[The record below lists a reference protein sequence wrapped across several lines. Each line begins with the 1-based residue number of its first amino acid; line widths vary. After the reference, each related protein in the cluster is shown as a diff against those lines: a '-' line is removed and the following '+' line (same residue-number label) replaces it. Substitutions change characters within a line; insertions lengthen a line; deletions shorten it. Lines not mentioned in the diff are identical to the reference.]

1 MSRCGFSIGSL
12 RGRGFISVFV
22 NYYSDLGNNLTQYY
36 LYNDKMTS
44 PNPELRQREHIT
56 TKIYDSANS
65 ACFDV
70 ANKIAQLIHERTTA
84 GKPTVLGLAT
94 GSTPVRLY
102 RELIRR
108 HKEEGLSF
116 ANVITFNLDEYF
128 GLPGDHPESYRKFM
142 QDQLFDHVDL
152 KPENTHVP
160 DGLVDSDA
168 VIQSCKTYE
177 DAIAAAGGIDIQI
190 LGIGRTGH
198 IGFNEPG
205 SGSETLTRLVTL
217 DSLTRRDAA
226 RDFLGEANVPRHA
239 ITMGVGTI
247 LAAHKLFLL
256 AWGEGKASIMA
267 KTVEGEQTDTIPATF
282 LQQHP
287 NCTFCIDQ
295 SAASHLTR
303 ERHPWLVGRIEWTEA
318 TTRKAVLWLAQ
329 KTGKALLKLVDED
342 YTENGM
348 ADLLIKQGSAYQI
361 NINLFNVTQHTIT
374 GWPGGKPNADDSN
387 RPERATPHPKRSLI
401 LSPEPLDDVYCLGGT
416 INRLKQHG
424 NDVTIAYQTSGN
436 LAVPDSEVQA
446 SIELII
452 ELGQDRAGEADLN
465 YAKTVEQQLKD
476 KGDFGVDTAEIRH
489 LKGLIRRS
497 EARSSARTLGIDTAK
512 LEFLDLPFYENGR
525 YRRFLAT
532 KADVTKMCTLLESVK
547 PHQIFATG
555 YGHDPLSVPALSFEV
570 LRATLKQCTDS
581 EWIKD
586 CNIWLYKGPAD
597 EWEANEID
605 MAVPL
610 SPDEF
615 ENKIQGIYQH
625 QTQRSQSPS
634 RAIQKSSNTWD
645 LAREINRGTA
655 EIYDALGLA
664 EYEAIECFKRFNK

>member
-1 MSRCGFSIGSL
+1 E
-12 RGRGFISVFV
+12 
-22 NYYSDLGNNLTQYY
+22 LTQ
-36 LYNDKMTS
+36 LERFPT
-44 PNPELRQREHIT
+44 HIY
-56 TKIYDSANS
+56 ISADD
-65 ACFDV
+65 ACNTVADAITDLINERNA
-70 ANKIAQLIHERTTA
+70 ANKA
-84 GKPTVLGLAT
+84 TVLGLAT

-108 HKEEGLSF
+108 HKEDGLSF

-128 GLPGDHPESYRKFM
+128 GLSGNHPESYRKFM

-152 KPENTHVP
+152 KPENTNVP
-160 DGLVDSDA
+160 DGLVERDA
-168 VIQSCKTYE
+168 VFKSCKAYE
-177 DAIAAAGGIDIQI
+177 DAIVAAGGIDIQI

-205 SGSETLTRLVTL
+205 SGPETLTRLVTL

-282 LQQHP
+282 LQQHA

-303 ERHPWLVGRIEWTEA
+303 ERHPWLVGRIKWTEA

-329 KTGKALLKLVDED
+329 KTGKSLLKLVDED

-348 ADLLIKQGSAYQI
+348 SDLLIEQGSAYQL
-361 NINLFNVTQHTIT
+361 NIHLFNITQHTIT

-387 RPERATPHPKRSLI
+387 RPERATPFPKRALI

-436 LAVPDSEVQA
+436 LAVPDSEVQSA
-446 SIELII
+446 IELII
-452 ELGQDRAGEADLN
+452 ELSEAQSGKADLA
-465 YAKTVEQQLKD
+465 YAQTVETQLAE
-476 KGDFGVDTAEIRH
+476 KGYFGADTAEIRH

-497 EARSSARTLGIDTAK
+497 EARSSSRTLGIETAK
-512 LEFLDLPFYENGR
+512 IQFLDLPFYENGR
-525 YRRFLAT
+525 YRRFVVT
-532 KADVTKMCTLLESVK
+532 EADITQMCKLLETVK
-547 PHQIFATG
+547 PHLIFATG

-570 LRATLKQCTDS
+570 LCAALEKCADS
-581 EWIKD
+581 DWIKE

-625 QTQRSQSPS
+625 QSQRSQSPS
-634 RAIQKSSNTWD
+634 RASKKSSNTWD
-645 LAREINRGTA
+645 LAREINRSTA
-655 EIYDALGLA
+655 EIYDGLGLA